1 MTATIIYFM
10 CAGTSAA
17 CAALLLRGY
26 ANSRVG
32 LLFWSGLC
40 FVGLGLSNILLVID
54 LVFVPQSS
62 FLVARDIITLISLAV
77 LIFGLVWETR

>member
-1 MTATIIYFM
+1 VIATIIYFM

-26 ANSRVG
+26 SHTKVD

-40 FVGLGLSNILLVID
+40 FVGLGISNVLLVLD
-54 LVFVPQSS
+54 LVF
-62 FLVARDIITLISLAV
+62 ITQVSLLTVRHLISLASV
-77 LIFGLVWETR
+77 SLLLYGLIWETR